1 MCQTTIYNL
10 YVSPQIVT
18 KLQQTWY
25 INHNKKLLQNETSQ
39 TFLLALKQG
48 ILQRGEYKKIQ
59 KNMKKIPKIPC
70 KYNKLT
76 KSNKGNKNEQKITKN
91 TNRNLRKTI
100 STKKVQKNV
109 FK

>member
-76 KSNKGNKNEQKITKN
+76 KSNKGNKNEQKITKKYQQEPKKDN
-91 TNRNLRKTI
+91 KHKK
-100 STKKVQKNV
+100 STKKC
-109 FK
+109 F